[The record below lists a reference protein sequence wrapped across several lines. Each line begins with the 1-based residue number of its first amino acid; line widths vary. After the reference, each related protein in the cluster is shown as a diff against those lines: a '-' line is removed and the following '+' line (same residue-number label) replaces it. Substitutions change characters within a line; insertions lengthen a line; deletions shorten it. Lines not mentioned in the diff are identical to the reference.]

1 VKYKGVKGT
10 RDILPPETD
19 IWRHLESTAAGV
31 FQSFGFREI
40 RVPVMEE
47 TQVFTRSIGDTTDIV
62 EKEMYTFTDRG
73 GRGIT
78 LRPEGTAP
86 VVRALVQNGVFVEN
100 PSGKF
105 FYMGPMFRYE
115 RPQAGRYRQFH
126 QIGAEAFGMD
136 DPRLD
141 AEILL
146 MLTVLLEKL
155 GMENLECQ
163 INSIGCPECRPRF
176 REAVKVFF
184 AERLDGLCA
193 DCKRRHETNP
203 LRIMDCKVP
212 ACVELR
218 AGAPS
223 VLDHLDE
230 ACAAHFKTLTDTL
243 THLSVPFTVKPTL
256 VRGLDYYTR
265 TTFEVVAG
273 SLGAQNAVAAG
284 GRYDKLVEEFGGP
297 KTPAIGF
304 AIGVERMVSLLAE
317 SAPEPARPA
326 LFIAALGEP
335 AALRALGIAAAL
347 RKKGVWAE
355 CGYIGSLKSQMRRA
369 DKLRARFALIIGDEE
384 VSSGFAQLRNMETK
398 EQELI
403 GLDLIVQEKA
413 AERFSA

>member
-1 VKYKGVKGT
+1 MKYKGVKGT

-31 FQSFGFREI
+31 FQTFGFREI

-47 TQVFTRSIGDTTDIV
+47 TQVFTRSIGETSDIV

-73 GRGIT
+73 NRSVT

-86 VVRALVQNGVFVEN
+86 VVRALVQNGVFVEH
-100 PSGKF
+100 PASKF

-126 QIGAEAFGMD
+126 QIGAEAFGID

-146 MLTVLLEKL
+146 MLTVLLDKL
-155 GMENLECQ
+155 GLKNLDCQ
-163 INSIGCPECRPRF
+163 INSIGCPQCRPRF
-176 REAVKVFF
+176 REAVKAFF

-193 DCKRRHETNP
+193 DCKRRYETNP

-230 ACAAHFKTLTDTL
+230 ACAAHFRTLTDTL
-243 THLSVPFTVKPTL
+243 AHLGVPFTVKPTL

-304 AIGVERMVSLLAE
+304 ALGVERMVSLLAE
-317 SAPEPARPA
+317 TAPPAPRPA

-335 AALRALGIAAAL
+335 AALRALSIASAL
-347 RKKGVWAE
+347 RKSGVWAE
-355 CGYIGSLKSQMRRA
+355 CGYSGSLKSQMRRA
-369 DKLRARFALIIGDEE
+369 DKLGARFTLIIGDEE
-384 VSSGFAQLRNMETK
+384 VASGFAQLRNMETK

-403 GLDLIVQEKA
+403 GLDEA
-413 AERFSA
+413 AKRFMD